1 MRDTDFLLDGNAE
14 ERDGSFLCI
23 PAIRTAET
31 KKYVERRRDMA
42 TINSVKNRIN
52 QLNQASFQILCDE
65 LLSKEGYPNIV
76 AFGTQAGA
84 EKTTPGTPD
93 TFFCLSNGK
102 YVFTEY
108 TTQKRGLPEK
118 IRADI
123 DKCLDENYTKVP
135 LQEIAEI
142 VYCHNSSNISPADDR
157 ALRLLCEKNGVKLT
171 LIGIDALAEKLMK
184 YPSII
189 KRNLELSIDS
199 EQIQTVDD
207 FISQYDSNGMAA
219 TLETEFLFREAE
231 IDSIDKA
238 FDKVSTVLLTG
249 PAGTGKTRLALEYAK
264 RHALEHNETLLCIHD
279 RSIPMYEDLKLYFEK
294 PGDYF
299 AFVDD
304 ANQLSELEHV
314 IEYANKSDAGYRVRI
329 LMTVRDYAVSKVRSD
344 IRGIVHYEIVPI
356 TPFSDKEITS
366 LAKKHYG
373 IQNSNCLERI
383 AQIAEGNARIAML
396 AGRIACD
403 ANRLDAISDVSGL
416 YVNYFG
422 RVLHETGIDSN
433 NNLLVSAGIMAFL
446 NAIHLDYIDPILPI
460 LNMKGL
466 SKSDFIENLHILH
479 EHEIVDIC
487 NDKGVRFSEQC
498 MANFVLKYV
507 FFDKKVISLSAMIES
522 CFVSYHQRTTLAV
535 NTLLGVFRNMDLKNY
550 VEEEIL
556 SLWEKLETEDSPVFF
571 DYLKTFFPA
580 NEIQALLILKRRI
593 DDESPVPIRA
603 EDINTEDGK
612 NFQSVSD
619 DIINILGGF
628 AYLENLDS
636 ALDLFFQYYLKRPDL
651 YMQFY
656 HAATSCFSID
666 KHSSKYGFQTQIS
679 FFTKML
685 AYCKKDKD
693 NLVELLFIDVA
704 SHFLQLEFLAC
715 EDTRN
720 GKGVTLYHIPI
731 ELTPG
736 AKEYRKLIWIHLL
749 SVSSKS
755 SWHQRI
761 KHILRAYGKTVY
773 NCCKEVVKSDAS
785 YIFELSRRVLS
796 PENLADCL
804 TAHSLQSIFAS
815 AEYPADELRPFFDS
829 PKYKLYQ
836 IIIGPKWTAD
846 TSVEERS
853 NEKKAAVQKYL
864 FSSEDKFSTFK
875 ELFQMFIDS
884 ASEDNHIV
892 YETGEG
898 INIAMQSLVG
908 SGADYIH
915 CASLILSSETITGI
929 AIYQIVEPLFS
940 MLTSQEV
947 FELLGK
953 SNQHHRNEWLFAYYH
968 EIPQSNINQKEL
980 AGLYAFLKEDSDR
993 DIQSSPYRDIN
1004 FLDKYLATDENVII
1018 TASEIIL
1025 KKNEYSSFMVRM
1037 YFELQFNNS
1046 YILPNDVVQ
1055 KYSQDIK
1062 LLEKLYLCVKENSRL
1077 ADCSGEFLSALF
1089 KADKA
1094 FTKKYIK
1101 WFIRKSEKAMLA
1113 ESDSD
1118 VAAFYSQDEYLR
1130 ILDSIVDEAIF
1141 SVQIPS
1147 MIVPEIIKRLFIFS
1161 GVNKEPLEKR
1171 DCWIKHFI
1179 ECYYRDKQKMRFL
1192 FAALTEISIVQTAEY
1207 IALLVNC
1214 TKDYD
1219 IFEAIP
1225 LTPSSYT
1232 WSGSLVPVYSSWV
1245 ENLEKLLPLFAGL
1258 DYIEHKN
1265 RVQQLIECYRKKIK
1279 EEEISDILEG

>member
-1 MRDTDFLLDGNAE
+1 MERCFLLHS
-14 ERDGSFLCI
+14 RDPHGGD
-23 PAIRTAET
+23 E
-31 KKYVERRRDMA
+31 KYVERRRDMA
-42 TINSVKNRIN
+42 TITSVKERIN
-52 QLNQASFQILCDE
+52 QLNPASFQILCDE

-76 AFGTQAGA
+76 SLGTQDGA
-84 EKTTPGTPD
+84 EKTTRGTPD
-93 TFFCLSNGK
+93 TFFCLNNGK

-108 TTQKRGLPEK
+108 TTQKPGLPAK

-142 VYCHNSSNISPADDR
+142 VYCHTSSNISPADDR
-157 ALRLLCEKNGVKLT
+157 TLRLLCEENGIKLT
-171 LIGIDALAEKLMK
+171 LIGIDSLAEKLMK

-189 KRNLELSIDS
+189 KRNLMLSIDS
-199 EQIQTVDD
+199 EQIQTADD
-207 FISQYDSNGMAA
+207 FIMQYDSNAMAA
-219 TLETEFLFREAE
+219 TLATDFLFRETE

-238 FDKVSTVLLTG
+238 FDKVSAVLLTG

-264 RHALEHNETLLCIHD
+264 RHASKHNETLLCIHD
-279 RSIPMYEDLKLYFEK
+279 RSVPMYEDLKLYFEK

-299 AFVDD
+299 VFVDD

-314 IEYANKSDAGYRVRI
+314 IEYANKTDAGYRARI
-329 LMTVRDYAVSKVRSD
+329 LMTVRDYAVSKVKSD
-344 IRGIVHYEIVPI
+344 ISGIIRYETIPV
-356 TPFSDKEITS
+356 TPFSDDEITK
-366 LAKKHYG
+366 LAKNHYG
-373 IQNSNCLERI
+373 IQNPNYLERI
-383 AQIAEGNARIAML
+383 VQIAEGNARIAML
-396 AGRIACD
+396 AGKIACD
-403 ANRLDAISDVSGL
+403 ANRLDAISDVSDL

-433 NNLLVSAGIMAFL
+433 NKLLVSAGIMAFL
-446 NAIHLDYIDPILPI
+446 NAIHLDHIDPILPI
-460 LNMKGL
+460 LDMKGL
-466 SKSDFIENLHILH
+466 AKSDFIENLHILH
-479 EHEIVDIC
+479 GHEIVDIY

-507 FFDKKVISLSAMIES
+507 FFDRKVISLSAMIES
-522 CFVSYHQRTTLAV
+522 CFAPYHQRTIHAV
-535 NTLLGVFRNMDLKNY
+535 NTLLAVYHNADLKNY
-550 VEEEIL
+550 VEEKIL
-556 SLWEKLETEDSPVFF
+556 NLWKKLETEDSPIFF

-580 NEIQALLILKRRI
+580 NEVQTLLILKKRI
-593 DDESPVPIRA
+593 DAESPIVIRA
-603 EDINTEDGK
+603 EDINTENGK

-628 AYLENLDS
+628 AYLENLGS

-656 HAATSCFSID
+656 HAATSSFSVD
-666 KHSSKYGFQTQIS
+666 KHSSEYGFRIQIL

-685 AYCKKDKD
+685 EYCKNDKD
-693 NLVELLFIDVA
+693 NLVELLFIGVA
-704 SHFLQLEFLAC
+704 SHFLQLEFSPC

-720 GKGVTLYHIPI
+720 GKGVTLYYIPI

-736 AKEYRKLIWIHLL
+736 AKEYRELIWKHLL
-749 SVSSKS
+749 SVASKS

-773 NCCKEVVKSDAS
+773 DCCKEVVKSDAS
-785 YIFELSRRVLS
+785 YIFELSKRVLS
-796 PENLADCL
+796 PKNLADCL
-804 TAHSLQSIFAS
+804 TAHSLQSIFAT

-1055 KYSQDIK
+1055 KYRQDIK

-1077 ADCSGEFLSALF
+1077 ADCSGKFLSALF
-1089 KADKA
+1089 KADNDFIKE
-1094 FTKKYIK
+1094 YIK
-1101 WFIRKSEKAMLA
+1101 WFVGESKRTMLA
-1113 ESDSD
+1113 EPDSD
-1118 VAAFYSQDEYLR
+1118 VTAFYSEEEYLC
-1130 ILDSIVDEAIF
+1130 ILDNIVDEAIS
-1141 SVQIPS
+1141 SVPFPS
-1147 MIVPEIIKRLFIFS
+1147 MIVPEIIKKLLVFS
-1161 GVNKEPLEKR
+1161 DESKEKLKKR
-1171 DCWIKHFI
+1171 DRWIKHFI
-1179 ECYYRDKQKMRFL
+1179 ESYYNDAQKMCFL
-1192 FAALTEISIVQTAEY
+1192 FEALTEISIAQAAEF
-1207 IALLVNC
+1207 IALLINC
-1214 TKDYD
+1214 TKNYD

-1232 WSGSLVPVYSSWV
+1232 WSGSLVPMYSSWV

-1258 DYIEHKN
+1258 DYIKHKN
-1265 RVQQLIECYRKKIK
+1265 RVQQLIECYRKRIK

>member
-1 MRDTDFLLDGNAE
+1 
-14 ERDGSFLCI
+14 
-23 PAIRTAET
+23 
-31 KKYVERRRDMA
+31 MA
-42 TINSVKNRIN
+42 TITSVKERIN
-52 QLNQASFQILCDE
+52 QLNPASFQILCDE

-76 AFGTQAGA
+76 SLGTQDGA
-84 EKTTPGTPD
+84 EKTTRGTPD

-108 TTQKRGLPEK
+108 TTQKTGLPAK

-142 VYCHNSSNISPADDR
+142 VYCHTSSNISPADDR
-157 ALRLLCEKNGVKLT
+157 TLRLLCEENGIKLT
-171 LIGIDALAEKLMK
+171 LIGIDSLAEKLMK

-189 KRNLELSIDS
+189 KRNLMLSIDS
-199 EQIQTVDD
+199 EQIQTADD
-207 FISQYDSNGMAA
+207 FIRQYDSNAMAA
-219 TLETEFLFREAE
+219 TLATDFLFRETE

-238 FDKVSTVLLTG
+238 FDKVSAVLLTG
-249 PAGTGKTRLALEYAK
+249 PAGTGKTRLAVEYAK
-264 RHALEHNETLLCIHD
+264 RHASKHNETLLCIHD

-299 AFVDD
+299 VFVDD

-314 IEYANKSDAGYRVRI
+314 IEYANKTDAGYRVRI
-329 LMTVRDYAVSKVRSD
+329 LMTVRDYAVSKVKSD
-344 IRGIVHYEIVPI
+344 ISGIIRYETIPV
-356 TPFSDKEITS
+356 TPFSDGEITE
-366 LAKKHYG
+366 LVKNNYG
-373 IQNSNCLERI
+373 IQNPNYLERI
-383 AQIAEGNARIAML
+383 VQIAEGNARIAML
-396 AGRIACD
+396 AGKIACD
-403 ANRLDAISDVSGL
+403 ANRLDAISDVSAL

-433 NNLLVSAGIMAFL
+433 NKLLVSAGIMAFL
-446 NAIHLDYIDPILPI
+446 NAIHLDHIDPILPI
-460 LNMKGL
+460 LDMKGL
-466 SKSDFIENLHILH
+466 AKSDFIENLHILH
-479 EHEIVDIC
+479 GHEIVDIY

-507 FFDKKVISLSAMIES
+507 FFDRKVISLSAMIES
-522 CFVSYHQRTTLAV
+522 CFAPYHQRTIHAV
-535 NTLLGVFRNMDLKNY
+535 NTLLAVYHNADLKYY

-556 SLWEKLETEDSPVFF
+556 NLWKKLETEDSPIFF

-580 NEIQALLILKRRI
+580 NEVQTLLILKKRI
-593 DDESPVPIRA
+593 DAESPIFIRA

-656 HAATSCFSID
+656 HAATSSFSVD
-666 KHSSKYGFQTQIS
+666 KHSSEYGFRIQIL

-685 AYCKKDKD
+685 EYCKNDKD
-693 NLVELLFIDVA
+693 NLVELLFIGVA
-704 SHFLQLEFLAC
+704 SHFLQLEFSPC

-720 GKGVTLYHIPI
+720 GKGVTLYYIPI

-736 AKEYRKLIWIHLL
+736 VKEYRELIWKHLM
-749 SVSSKS
+749 SVASTS

-761 KHILRAYGKTVY
+761 KNLLRTYGKTVY
-773 NCCKEVVKSDAS
+773 DCSKEVVKFDAS
-785 YIFELSRRVLS
+785 YIFELLKQVLS

-804 TAHSLQSIFAS
+804 TAQSLQGILAA
-815 AEYPADELRPFFDS
+815 AEYPTDELRPFLDS

-836 IIIGPKWTAD
+836 LIIGPKWTTE
-846 TSVEERS
+846 TSFEERR

-929 AIYQIVEPLFS
+929 AICQIVEPLFS

-953 SNQHHRNEWLFAYYH
+953 SNQHHRNEWFFAYYH
-968 EIPQSNINQKEL
+968 EIPQNNINQKEL
-980 AGLYAFLKEDSDR
+980 AGLYAFLKDNSDR
-993 DIQSSPYRDIN
+993 DIHLSSGRDID
-1004 FLDKYLATDENVII
+1004 FLDKYLSADPHVII
-1018 TASEIIL
+1018 AASEIIL
-1025 KKNEYSSFMVRM
+1025 KKKEYSPFMVCL
-1037 YFELQFNNS
+1037 YFEYQFNEFHIHPS
-1046 YILPNDVVQ
+1046 AVIQ
-1055 KYSQDIK
+1055 KFSQDIN
-1062 LLEKLYLCVKENSRL
+1062 LLEQIYLCVKENGRL
-1077 ADCSGEFLSALF
+1077 ADLSGKFLSTLLE
-1089 KADKA
+1089 ADKG
-1094 FTKKYIK
+1094 FIKKYIK

-1113 ESDSD
+1113 ESDPD
-1118 VAAFYSQDEYLR
+1118 VAAFYSQDEYLY
-1130 ILDSIVDEAIF
+1130 ILDSIVDKAIS
-1141 SVQIPS
+1141 SVPFPS
-1147 MIVPEIIKRLFIFS
+1147 MIVPEIIKRLLVFS
-1161 GVNKEPLEKR
+1161 DESKERLKKC

-1179 ECYYRDKQKMRFL
+1179 ESYYNDAQKMCFL
-1192 FAALTEISIVQTAEY
+1192 FEALTEISIAQAAEY
-1207 IALLVNC
+1207 IALLINC
-1214 TKDYD
+1214 TKNYD

-1232 WSGSLVPVYSSWV
+1232 WSGSLVPMYSSWV

-1258 DYIEHKN
+1258 DYIKHKN
-1265 RVQQLIECYRKKIK
+1265 RVQQLIECYRKRIK